1 MEDSLQGS
9 ARLSD
14 ILRASNPAS
23 TPNETKKMVKE
34 PQNVEEKNDG
44 MNTLQLPRRLKRR
57 AEKGNRGGIASGT
70 NKCPFLYINVRI
82 LFAR

>member
-1 MEDSLQGS
+1 
-9 ARLSD
+9 
-14 ILRASNPAS
+14 
-23 TPNETKKMVKE
+23 MVKE